1 MKTAIEQVGGETEE
15 EMVARLGAPPATKSA
30 KSVSLPEYRKMMA
43 QIEAN
48 APPKPP
54 AKFDPL
60 AASRDIGKR
69 QLEEEKEAKAQKKA
83 ARKQMWANFKSGL
96 AGAVRSVFERY
107 PCPDWR
113 NYGTSWSRSMEYDLG
128 PEAINYGSTY
138 NDFNEATALVLLH
151 DARKEAIRDGEYRS
165 TSSPEYRC
173 SRVIYE
179 AWLLVHDNKEWFNRN
194 CTRERFRRYGYADAL
209 IPEEIRRA
217 RGSMFGGMYDPF
229 AEQNALRLELDQQL
243 EHVFKI
249 DVGPILDRV
258 CQLCQEDEAKGNLS
272 VGKTIGAELL
282 SASVGVDY
290 DEARADTLDARRVRD
305 PWADVF

>member
-1 MKTAIEQVGGETEE
+1 MKREIRQVGGETEE
-15 EMVARLGAPPATKSA
+15 EMVARLGAPPATQA
-30 KSVSLPEYRKMMA
+30 TKSVSLTEYRQMMA
-43 QIEAN
+43 QIEAET
-48 APPKPP
+48 PPKPP

-69 QLEEEKEAKAQKKA
+69 QLEEEREAKAQRKA
-83 ARKQMWANFKSGL
+83 ARKQLWANIKSDL
-96 AGAVRSVFERY
+96 SSAVRSVFERY

-179 AWLLVHDNKEWFNRN
+179 AWRLVHDNKRWFNRN
-194 CTRERFRRYGYADAL
+194 CTRERFRRYGYEDAL

-229 AEQNALRLELDQQL
+229 AEQLER
-243 EHVFKI
+243 VFKI
-249 DVGPILDRV
+249 DIGPILDRV
-258 CQLCQEDEAKGNLS
+258 CQLCQEDEARGNLS
-272 VGKTIGAELL
+272 FGKTLGAELL